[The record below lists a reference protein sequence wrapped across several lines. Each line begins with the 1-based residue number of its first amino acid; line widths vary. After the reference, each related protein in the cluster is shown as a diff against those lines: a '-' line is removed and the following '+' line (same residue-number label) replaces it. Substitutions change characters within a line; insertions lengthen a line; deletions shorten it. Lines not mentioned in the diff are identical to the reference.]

1 MIVYTA
7 RKSKFLDDVLD
18 DQIHEVIHREFQ
30 RKLFRRAGESEV
42 NSWRNSMKEMRQVLN
57 DPEIPG
63 DSLVSIEYN
72 IPLTGKRIDFILTGR
87 NAQLEECAVIIEL
100 KQWSEVQATAQ
111 DAVVN
116 TFIGKSKIN
125 TPHPSYQAWTYA
137 ALIEDYSEVV
147 QNEQV
152 RLNACAYLHNLK
164 IGTVINDPFY
174 KPHTDRAPVFI
185 SKDARKL
192 SDFLKQHVKYGDQH
206 DLMYRIEHGRI
217 RPSKNLADSLASML
231 QGKREFLM
239 IDDQKLVYE
248 MALDLAHARGPEQ
261 KRVLIVEGGPGT
273 GKSVVAINLLNEFT
287 QQGKVCQYVSKNAAP
302 RAVFEAKLTGT
313 FKKTRITNMFKGSG
327 GYIATE
333 TNFFDVLLVD
343 EAHRLNEKSGLYG
356 NQGENQVKEL
366 INASKLSVFF
376 VDEDQRVTFKDIGS
390 KAEIRKWAEALGAT
404 VYEQELRSQF
414 RCNGSDG
421 YIAWLNHHLQIK
433 PTANLNM
440 DGLDF
445 EFKVFDNPV
454 TMHQAIREKNKTKN
468 KARVVAGYCWNWKS
482 KKNAQAF
489 DIEFPEFGYQAQW
502 NLDNDGSTWII
513 KSNSVEQVGCI
524 HTCQGLELDYVG
536 VIVGPDFVVRNGE
549 VLTDAFKRSN
559 MDQSIKGFKSGFKSG
574 LQTNREKNLAMADT
588 VIKNTYKTLM
598 TRGMKGCYVYFTDEE
613 TRTHFAALLAGF
625 EEVDATPVLH
635 KYEGLD
641 LPIVQAG
648 QEAANSVPI
657 FDLKFAAGHF
667 SDYQEVG
674 LFEHVVLP
682 DHLRASEGYFVARV
696 EGDSMNKRIP
706 PGAWCL
712 FHFNPQ
718 GTRNG
723 KIVVVQHRRISD
735 PELGGQYTIKR
746 YKSEKHFGEDGVVN
760 SVIVLKPESTNDRH
774 DAIVLAAEDA
784 EEMVVVA
791 EFLTVV

>member
-7 RKSKFLDDVLD
+7 CKSKFLDDVLD
-18 DQIHEVIHREFQ
+18 DQIHEAIHREFQ

-57 DPEIPG
+57 DPDIPG

-100 KQWSEVQATAQ
+100 KQWSDVQATQQ

-116 TFIGKSKIN
+116 TWLGKGNIN

-152 RLNACAYLHNLK
+152 RLSACAYLHNLDSAQ
-164 IGTVINDPFY
+164 VINDPFY

-192 SDFLKQHVKYGDQH
+192 SEFLKRHVKYGDQN
-206 DLMYRIEHGRI
+206 DLMYRIEHGKI
-217 RPSKNLADSLASML
+217 RPSKNLADSLTKML
-231 QGKREFLM
+231 LGNREFLM

-248 MALDLAHARGPEQ
+248 MALDLAHPRKDSG

-273 GKSVVAINLLNEFT
+273 GKSVVAINLLSEFT
-287 QQGKVCQYVSKNAAP
+287 QRGMVCQYVSKNAAP

-313 FKKTRITNMFKGSG
+313 FKKTRIANLFRGSG
-327 GYIATE
+327 GYVDNQA
-333 TNFFDVLLVD
+333 NQFDVLLVD

-356 NQGENQVKEL
+356 NLGENQIKEL
-366 INASKLSVFF
+366 IHASKLCIFF

-390 KAEIRKWAEALGAT
+390 KAEIRKWALALGAE
-404 VYEQELRSQF
+404 VVEQELRSQF

-445 EFKVFDNPV
+445 DFKVFDSPTALHN
-454 TMHQAIREKNKTKN
+454 AIRQKNEANN
-468 KARVVAGYCWNWKS
+468 KARVVAGYCWDWKS
-482 KKNAQAF
+482 KKNPQAF
-489 DIEFPEFGYQAQW
+489 DIEFLEHDYKAKW
-502 NLDNDGSTWII
+502 NLDDDGSTWII
-513 KSNSVEQVGCI
+513 KPNSVEQVGCI

-559 MDQSIKGFKSGFKSG
+559 MDQSIKGFKGG
-574 LQTNREKNLAMADT
+574 LKTDREKNLTLADA

-613 TRTHFAALLAGF
+613 TRAHFQTLVNSF
-625 EEVDATPVLH
+625 EHVEVAPMLN

-657 FDLKFAAGHF
+657 FDLKFAAGQF
-667 SDYQEVG
+667 SEYQQADT
-674 LFEHVVLP
+674 FDHVVLP
-682 DHLRASEGYFVARV
+682 AHLRASEGYFVARV

-746 YKSEKHFGEDGVVN
+746 YKSEKHFGDDGVVN
-760 SVIVLKPESTNDRH
+760 SVIVLKPESTNDKH
-774 DAIVLAAEDA
+774 EAIVLSAEDA

>member
-7 RKSKFLDDVLD
+7 CKSKFLDDVLD
-18 DQIHEVIHREFQ
+18 DQIHEAIHREFQ
-30 RKLFRRAGESEV
+30 RKLFRRAGDSEV

-57 DPEIPG
+57 DPDIPG
-63 DSLVSIEYN
+63 DSLVSVEYN

-100 KQWSEVQATAQ
+100 KQWSDVQATGQ

-116 TFIGKSKIN
+116 TWLGKGHIN

-152 RLNACAYLHNLK
+152 RLNACAYLHNLNSAQ
-164 IGTVINDPFY
+164 VINDPFY
-174 KPHTDRAPVFI
+174 KAHTDRAPVFI

-192 SDFLKQHVKYGDQH
+192 SEFLKKHVKYGDQNN
-206 DLMYRIEHGRI
+206 LMYRIEHGKI
-217 RPSKNLADSLASML
+217 RPSKNLADSLSNML
-231 QGKREFLM
+231 LGNREFLM

-248 MALDLAHARGPEQ
+248 MALDLAHPRSDSS

-273 GKSVVAINLLNEFT
+273 GKSVVAINLLSELT
-287 QQGKVCQYVSKNAAP
+287 QRGMVCQYVSKNAAP
-302 RAVFEAKLTGT
+302 RAVFEATLTGT
-313 FKKTRITNMFKGSG
+313 FKKTRIANLFRGSG
-327 GYIATE
+327 GYVDNQA
-333 TNFFDVLLVD
+333 NQFDVLLVD

-356 NQGENQVKEL
+356 NLGENQIKEL
-366 INASKLSVFF
+366 IHASKLCIFF

-390 KAEIRKWAEALGAT
+390 KAEIRKWALALG
-404 VYEQELRSQF
+404 VEVVEQELRSQF

-445 EFKVFDNPV
+445 DFKVFDSPTALHN
-454 TMHQAIREKNKTKN
+454 AIRRKNEANN
-468 KARVVAGYCWNWKS
+468 KARVVAGYCWDWKS
-482 KKNAQAF
+482 KKNPQAF
-489 DIEFPEFGYQAQW
+489 DIEFPEHGYQAQW
-502 NLDNDGSTWII
+502 NLDDDGSTWII
-513 KSNSVEQVGCI
+513 KPNSVEQVGCI

-559 MDQSIKGFKSGFKSG
+559 MDQSIKGFKGG
-574 LQTNREKNLAMADT
+574 LKTDRVRNLAMADA

-598 TRGMKGCYVYFTDEE
+598 TRGMKGCYVYFTDDE
-613 TRTHFAALLAGF
+613 TRTHFQTLVNGF
-625 EEVDATPVLH
+625 EYVEVAPMLN

-657 FDLKFAAGHF
+657 FDLKFAAGQF
-667 SDYQEVG
+667 SEYQEADT
-674 LFEHVVLP
+674 FDHVVLP

-696 EGDSMNKRIP
+696 DGDSMNKRIP

-746 YKSEKHFGEDGVVN
+746 YKSEKHFGEDGLVN
-760 SVIVLKPESTNDRH
+760 NVIVLKPESTNSEH
-774 DAIVLAAEDA
+774 EAIVLSAEDA

>member
-30 RKLFRRAGESEV
+30 RKLSRRAGESEV
-42 NSWRNSMKEMRQVLN
+42 NSWRNSMQRMQHVLS
-57 DPEIPG
+57 DPDIPG

-100 KQWSEVQATAQ
+100 KQWSDVQATGQ

-116 TFIGKSKIN
+116 TWLGKGNIN

-152 RLNACAYLHNLK
+152 RLSACAYLHNLNSAQ
-164 IGTVINDPFY
+164 VINDPFY
-174 KPHTDRAPVFI
+174 KAHTDRAPVFI

-192 SDFLKQHVKYGDQH
+192 SEFLKKHVKYGDKS
-206 DLMYRIEHGRI
+206 DLMYRIEHGKI

-231 QGKREFLM
+231 QGNREFLM

-248 MALDLAHARGPEQ
+248 MALDLAHARDDAEQ

-313 FKKTRITNMFKGSG
+313 FKKTRIANLFRGSG
-327 GYIATE
+327 GYVDNQA
-333 TNFFDVLLVD
+333 NQFDVLLVD

-356 NQGENQVKEL
+356 NLGENQIKEL
-366 INASKLSVFF
+366 IHASKLCIFF

-390 KAEIRKWAEALGAT
+390 KAEIYKWAEALGAE
-404 VYEQELRSQF
+404 VVEQELRSQF

-445 EFKVFDNPV
+445 DFKVFNTP
-454 TMHQAIREKNKTKN
+454 TELHQAIRQKNSVNN
-468 KARVVAGYCWNWKS
+468 KARVVAGYCWDWKS
-482 KKNAQAF
+482 KKNPQAF
-489 DIEFPEFGYQAQW
+489 DIEFPEHGYQAQW
-502 NLDNDGSTWII
+502 NLNDDGSTWII
-513 KSNSVEQVGCI
+513 AENSVDQVGCI

-536 VIVGPDFVVRNGE
+536 VIIGPDFVVRNGE
-549 VLTDAFKRSN
+549 VVTDAFKRSN
-559 MDQSIKGFKSGFKSG
+559 MDQSIKGFKGGFK
-574 LQTNREKNLAMADT
+574 TDRANNLAMASA

-598 TRGMKGCYVYFTDEE
+598 TRGMKGCHVYFTDDE
-613 TRTHFAALLAGF
+613 TRTHFQTLINGF
-625 EEVDATPVLH
+625 EQVEAAPMLN

-657 FDLKFAAGHF
+657 FDLKFAAGQF
-667 SDYQEVG
+667 SEYQEADT
-674 LFEHVVLP
+674 FDHAVLP

-696 EGDSMNKRIP
+696 DGDSMNKRIP

-760 SVIVLKPESTNDRH
+760 SMIVLKPESTNDKH
-774 DAIVLAAEDA
+774 EAIVLSAEDA

>member
-7 RKSKFLDDVLD
+7 SKSKFLDDVLV

-30 RKLFRRAGESEV
+30 RKLFRRAGDSEV

-57 DPEIPG
+57 DPGIPG

-87 NAQLEECAVIIEL
+87 NALLEECAVIIEL
-100 KQWSEVQATAQ
+100 KQWSDVQATKQ

-116 TFIGKSKIN
+116 TWLGKGNIN

-152 RLNACAYLHNLK
+152 RLSACAYLHNLNDAQ
-164 IGTVINDPFY
+164 VINDPFY
-174 KPHTDRAPVFI
+174 KAHTDRAPVFI

-192 SDFLKQHVKYGDQH
+192 SEFLKKHVKYGDQN
-206 DLMYRIEHGRI
+206 DLMYRIEHGKI
-217 RPSKNLADSLASML
+217 RPSKNLADSLANML
-231 QGKREFLM
+231 LGNREFLM

-248 MALDLAHARGPEQ
+248 MALDMAHARDDSK

-273 GKSVVAINLLNEFT
+273 GKSVVAINLLSEFT
-287 QQGKVCQYVSKNAAP
+287 QRGNVCQYVSKNAAP

-313 FKKTRITNMFKGSG
+313 FKKTRIANLFRGSG
-327 GYIATE
+327 GYVDNQA
-333 TNFFDVLLVD
+333 NQFDVLLVD

-356 NQGENQVKEL
+356 NLGENQIKEL
-366 INASKLSVFF
+366 IHASKLCIFF

-390 KAEIRKWAEALGAT
+390 KAEIRKWAKALGT
-404 VYEQELRSQF
+404 EVIEQELRSQF

-445 EFKVFDNPV
+445 DFKVFDSPTALHN
-454 TMHQAIREKNKTKN
+454 AIRQKNEVNN
-468 KARVVAGYCWNWKS
+468 KARVVAGYCWDWKS
-482 KKNAQAF
+482 KKNPKAF
-489 DIEFPEFGYQAQW
+489 DIEFPEYGYKAQW
-502 NLDNDGSTWII
+502 NLDDDGSTWII
-513 KSNSVEQVGCI
+513 KPNSVEQVGCI

-549 VLTDAFKRSN
+549 VITDAFKRSN
-559 MDQSIKGFKSGFKSG
+559 MDQSIKGFKGG
-574 LQTNREKNLAMADT
+574 LKTDRANNLALADA

-598 TRGMKGCYVYFTDEE
+598 TRGMKGCYVYFADEE
-613 TRTHFAALLAGF
+613 ARKHFQTLLDGF
-625 EEVDATPVLH
+625 EHVEAAPMLN

-657 FDLKFAAGHF
+657 FDLKFAAGQF
-667 SDYQEVG
+667 SEYQQADT
-674 LFEHVVLP
+674 FDHVVLP
-682 DHLRASEGYFVARV
+682 THLRASEGYFVARV

-706 PGAWCL
+706 PGTWCL

-746 YKSEKHFGEDGVVN
+746 YKSEKHYGEDGVVN
-760 SVIVLKPESTNDRH
+760 SVVVLKPESTNDQH
-774 DAIVLAAEDA
+774 EAIVLSAEDA

-791 EFLTVV
+791 EFLTVA

>member
-7 RKSKFLDDVLD
+7 CKSKFLDDVLD
-18 DQIHEVIHREFQ
+18 GQIHEAIHREFQ
-30 RKLFRRAGESEV
+30 RKLFRRAGDSEV

-57 DPEIPG
+57 DPDIPG

-100 KQWSEVQATAQ
+100 KQWSDVQATQQ

-116 TFIGKSKIN
+116 TWLGKGNIN

-152 RLNACAYLHNLK
+152 RLSACAYLHNLDSAQ
-164 IGTVINDPFY
+164 VINDPFY

-192 SDFLKQHVKYGDQH
+192 SEFLKRHVKYGDQN
-206 DLMYRIEHGRI
+206 DLMYRIEHGKI
-217 RPSKNLADSLASML
+217 RPSKNLADSLTKML
-231 QGKREFLM
+231 LGNREFLM

-248 MALDLAHARGPEQ
+248 MALDLAHPRKDSG

-273 GKSVVAINLLNEFT
+273 GKSVVAVNLLSEFT
-287 QQGKVCQYVSKNAAP
+287 QRGMVCQYVSKNAAP

-313 FKKTRITNMFKGSG
+313 FKKTRIANLFRGSG
-327 GYIATE
+327 GYVDNQA
-333 TNFFDVLLVD
+333 NQFDVLLVD

-356 NQGENQVKEL
+356 NLGENQIKEL
-366 INASKLSVFF
+366 IHASKLCIFF

-390 KAEIRKWAEALGAT
+390 KAEIRKWALALGAE
-404 VYEQELRSQF
+404 VVEQELRSQF

-433 PTANLNM
+433 PTANLNLN
-440 DGLDF
+440 GLDF
-445 EFKVFDNPV
+445 DFKVFDSPTALHN
-454 TMHQAIREKNKTKN
+454 AIRQKNEANN
-468 KARVVAGYCWNWKS
+468 KARVVAGYCWDWKS
-482 KKNAQAF
+482 KKNPNAF
-489 DIEFPEFGYQAQW
+489 DIEFLEHDYKAQW
-502 NLDNDGSTWII
+502 NLDDDGSTWII
-513 KSNSVEQVGCI
+513 KPNSVEQVGCI

-549 VLTDAFKRSN
+549 VLTNAFKRSN
-559 MDQSIKGFKSGFKSG
+559 MDQSIKGFKGG
-574 LQTNREKNLAMADT
+574 LKADREKNLAMADA

-613 TRTHFAALLAGF
+613 TRAHFQTLVNGF
-625 EEVDATPVLH
+625 EHVEVAPMLN

-657 FDLKFAAGHF
+657 FDLKFAAGQF
-667 SDYQEVG
+667 SEYQQTDM
-674 LFEHVVLP
+674 FDHVVLP
-682 DHLRASEGYFVARV
+682 AHLRASKGYFVARV

-760 SVIVLKPESTNDRH
+760 SVIVLKPESTNDKH
-774 DAIVLAAEDA
+774 EAIVLSAEDA

>member
-7 RKSKFLDDVLD
+7 CKSKFLDDVLD
-18 DQIHEVIHREFQ
+18 DQIHEAIHREFQ
-30 RKLFRRAGESEV
+30 RKLFRRAGDSEV

-57 DPEIPG
+57 DPDIPG

-87 NAQLEECAVIIEL
+87 NAQLQECAVIIEL
-100 KQWSEVQATAQ
+100 KQWSDVQATQQ

-116 TFIGKSKIN
+116 TWLGKGNIN

-152 RLNACAYLHNLK
+152 RLSACAYLHNLDSAK
-164 IGTVINDPFY
+164 VINDPFY
-174 KPHTDRAPVFI
+174 KAHTDRAPVFI

-192 SDFLKQHVKYGDQH
+192 SEFLKKHVKYGDQN
-206 DLMYRIEHGRI
+206 DLMYRIEHGKI
-217 RPSKNLADSLASML
+217 RPSKNLADSLSNML
-231 QGKREFLM
+231 LGNREFLM

-248 MALDLAHARGPEQ
+248 MALDLAHARNDSS

-273 GKSVVAINLLNEFT
+273 GKSVVAINLLSEFT
-287 QQGKVCQYVSKNAAP
+287 QRGMVCQYVSKNAAP

-313 FKKTRITNMFKGSG
+313 FKKTRIANLFRGSG
-327 GYIATE
+327 GYVDNQA
-333 TNFFDVLLVD
+333 NQFDVLLVD

-356 NQGENQVKEL
+356 NLGENQIKEL
-366 INASKLSVFF
+366 IHASKLCIFF

-390 KAEIRKWAEALGAT
+390 KAEISKWALALGAE
-404 VYEQELRSQF
+404 VVEQELRSQF

-433 PTANLNM
+433 PTANLNL

-445 EFKVFDNPV
+445 DFKIFDSPTALHN
-454 TMHQAIREKNKTKN
+454 AIRQKNEVNN
-468 KARVVAGYCWNWKS
+468 KARVVAGYCWDWKS
-482 KKNAQAF
+482 KKNPQAF
-489 DIEFPEFGYQAQW
+489 DIEFPEHDYKAQW
-502 NLDNDGSTWII
+502 NLDDDGSTWII
-513 KSNSVEQVGCI
+513 KPNSVEQVGCI

-559 MDQSIKGFKSGFKSG
+559 MDQSIKGFKGG
-574 LQTNREKNLAMADT
+574 LKTDRANNLAMADA

-598 TRGMKGCYVYFTDEE
+598 TRGMKGCYVYFTDDE
-613 TRTHFAALLAGF
+613 TRTHFQTLVNGF
-625 EEVDATPVLH
+625 EYVEVAPMLN

-657 FDLKFAAGHF
+657 FDLKFAAGQF
-667 SDYQEVG
+667 SQYQQADT
-674 LFEHVVLP
+674 FDHVVLP
-682 DHLRASEGYFVARV
+682 AHLRASEGYFVARV

-723 KIVVVQHRRISD
+723 KIVVVQHRQISD

-760 SVIVLKPESTNDRH
+760 SVIVLKPESTNDKH
-774 DAIVLAAEDA
+774 EAIVLNAEDA